1 MVHRSLVLAFLAV
14 LAWGAG
20 LPPPAAAETGYDLWL
35 RYTPVPDAALCDSY
49 RRSASS
55 VVVTIDSPTGRAI
68 ADELRRGLEGM
79 LGAPIRVSAR
89 IERDGAILVG
99 TPAAS
104 RLIAGFGWADRL
116 ERAGH
121 EGFVI
126 RSAFAEG
133 RRVTVIASRGESGA
147 LHGAFHFLR
156 LLQTRQPIEQLDIV
170 ERPRVGLR
178 LLNHWDNL
186 DGSIERGYA
195 GRSLWDWARLPKVL
209 DPRLRDY
216 ARANASIGING
227 TVLNNVNANPRSLTR
242 PYLEKAAAIASVLRP
257 YGIRIFLS
265 ANFAAPRLLGKL
277 PTADPLDPR
286 VAAWWRA
293 KAVEIYSLVP
303 DFGGFLVKA
312 NSEGQP
318 GPQDYGRT
326 HADGANVL
334 ADALAPHGGVVMWRA
349 FVYSEKVDPDRV
361 KRAYMEFVPLDGRF
375 RDNVIV
381 QVKNGPLDFQPREPF
396 SPLFGATPR
405 TPLMAELQ
413 VTQEYLGH
421 SNHLVYLGTMWE
433 EFFRAD
439 TYASGPGSTVA
450 RVVDGTV
457 HRYRRTGIAGVA
469 NTGSDTNWTGH
480 HFGQANWYSYGRLA
494 WNPDLS
500 AAAIADE
507 WIPMTWSDAPRVRE
521 TIRSIMLGSR
531 EALVDYSMPLG
542 LHHLIGGDH
551 YAPMP
556 ENPDP
561 RREDW
566 SAIYYH
572 RADRNGIGFDRTRR
586 GSGAVDQYRKPLSD
600 RFDDPATCPE
610 NLLLWFHRLP
620 WDHTLRSGGTLWE
633 GLVRHYGRGVASA
646 RSMLSAW
653 EGLRGEVDPERF
665 EAVLGKLRIQASDA
679 EAWRDKCLRYFQQFS
694 GRPLPGEAPP
704 GPRQER

>member
-1 MVHRSLVLAFLAV
+1 MVQRSLAVAFLVA

-20 LPPPAAAETGYDLWL
+20 LPPPATAETGYDLWL
-35 RYTPVPDAALCDSY
+35 RYTPVQDAALRDAY

-55 VVVTIDSPTGRAI
+55 VVMTLGSPTGRAI
-68 ADELRRGLEGM
+68 ADELKRGLEGM

-89 IERDGAILVG
+89 IEREGAVLVG

-116 ERAGH
+116 ERAGN

-133 RRVTVIASRGESGA
+133 RRVTVIASLGETGA

-156 LLQTRQPIEQLDIV
+156 LLQTRQPIEPLDIV
-170 ERPRVGLR
+170 ERPRIGLR

-195 GRSLWDWARLPKVL
+195 GRSLWDWARLPDVV

-227 TVLNNVNANPRSLTR
+227 TVLNNVNANPQSLTR

-265 ANFAAPRLLGKL
+265 ANFAAPRLIGRL

-293 KAVEIYSLVP
+293 KAVEVYGLIP

-396 SPLFGATPR
+396 SPLFGAMPR

-433 EFFRAD
+433 EFFRSD
-439 TYASGPGSTVA
+439 TYAAGPGSTVA

-469 NTGSDTNWTGH
+469 NTGSDQNWTGH
-480 HFGQANWYSYGRLA
+480 HFGQANWYAYGRFA
-494 WNPDLS
+494 WNPDLA

-507 WIPMTWSDAPRVRE
+507 WIQMTWSHAPRVRE

-586 GSGAVDQYRKPLSD
+586 GSGAVDQYHKPLSD
-600 RFDDPATCPE
+600 RFDNLATCPE

-620 WDHTLRSGGTLWE
+620 WDHRLRSGGTLWE
-633 GLVRHYGRGVASA
+633 GLVRHYDRGVASA
-646 RSMLSAW
+646 RSMVSAW
-653 EGLRGEVDPERF
+653 EGLRGEIDPERF
-665 EAVLGKLRIQASDA
+665 EAVLGKLRIQAADA
-679 EAWRDKCLRYFQQFS
+679 EAWRHKCLRYFQQFS
-694 GRPLPGEAPP
+694 GRPIDARRGNQ
-704 GPRQER
+704 R

>member
-79 LGAPIRVSAR
+79 LGAPIRFSAR

-195 GRSLWDWARLPKVL
+195 GRSLWDWARLPRVL

-405 TPLMAELQ
+405 TPLMAEI
-413 VTQEYLGH
+413 G
-421 SNHLVYLGTMWE
+421 
-433 EFFRAD
+433 RA
-439 TYASGPGSTVA
+439 SCRE
-450 RVVDGTV
+450 RV
-457 HRYRRTGIAGVA
+457 
-469 NTGSDTNWTGH
+469 
-480 HFGQANWYSYGRLA
+480 
-494 WNPDLS
+494 
-500 AAAIADE
+500 
-507 WIPMTWSDAPRVRE
+507 
-521 TIRSIMLGSR
+521 
-531 EALVDYSMPLG
+531 
-542 LHHLIGGDH
+542 
-551 YAPMP
+551 
-556 ENPDP
+556 
-561 RREDW
+561 
-566 SAIYYH
+566 
-572 RADRNGIGFDRTRR
+572 
-586 GSGAVDQYRKPLSD
+586 
-600 RFDDPATCPE
+600 
-610 NLLLWFHRLP
+610 
-620 WDHTLRSGGTLWE
+620 
-633 GLVRHYGRGVASA
+633 
-646 RSMLSAW
+646 
-653 EGLRGEVDPERF
+653 
-665 EAVLGKLRIQASDA
+665 
-679 EAWRDKCLRYFQQFS
+679 
-694 GRPLPGEAPP
+694 
-704 GPRQER
+704 